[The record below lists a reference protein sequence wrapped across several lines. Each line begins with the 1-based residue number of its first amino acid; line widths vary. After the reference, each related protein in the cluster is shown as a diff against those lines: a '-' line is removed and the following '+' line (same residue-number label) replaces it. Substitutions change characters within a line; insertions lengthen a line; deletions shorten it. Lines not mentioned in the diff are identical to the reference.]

1 MSLVRDVLNRKGDKG
16 AQVTTIES
24 SAVTLEAAKRM
35 QQGHIGALV
44 VMEDEKIVG
53 IFSERDLM
61 NRVVAAGKDPA
72 ATPVRDVMTAK
83 VAFCTRDT
91 TVEFCRSA
99 MSKNRMRHLPVVEE
113 GKLVGII
120 SSGDILSRELVDQE
134 ETIRYLHEYMHGPS

>member
-1 MSLVRDVLNRKGDKG
+1 MSLVRDVLNRKGDRG
-16 AQVTTIES
+16 HEVTTIES
-24 SAVTLEAAKRM
+24 SAVTLEAAKQMRER
-35 QQGHIGALV
+35 HIGALV
-44 VMEDEKIVG
+44 VMEGEKIVG

-72 ATPVRDVMTAK
+72 TTPVRDVMTAK

-91 TVEFCRSA
+91 TVESCRTA
-99 MSKNRMRHLPVVEE
+99 MSRNRMRHLPVVEG

-120 SSGDILSRELVDQE
+120 SSGDILSRELVDHE